1 MVTEL
6 KLSQSVFKILTV
18 QVHIM
23 LMIMSNYV
31 FKHVHKIN
39 LNMVK
44 IVLHFVQMVT
54 MVIKQQDFVLYQVA
68 VKTIIMPKI
77 LLDYV

>member
-6 KLSQSVFKILTV
+6 KPFQSVFKLLIV

-23 LMIMSNYV
+23 LMIMFNYV

-44 IVLHFVQMVT
+44 TVLHFVQTVIME
-54 MVIKQQDFVLYQVA
+54 IKQPDFVLYQVV
-68 VKTIIMPKI
+68 VKTIIMPKMP
-77 LLDYV
+77 LDYV